1 KIIGARLADF
11 AGHAYSRAAERR
23 HDELPIGDEE
33 LQQVFEVLRPVSG
46 VDFRHYKLPTIK
58 RRLFRRM
65 ALQRLSEVGQY
76 IRLLRSEPAEVRSLY
91 QDLLIHVT
99 RFFREPE
106 SFHAMARD
114 VFPAITQGRGPDRP
128 IRVWVSGCA
137 TGEEAYSLA
146 IALVDYLQQQQIDA
160 PVQIFA
166 TDVSDTA
173 VEQARLGVFPASI
186 EGDVGADRIRRF
198 FTRHDGGFRVTK
210 TIRDLCVFARQDL
223 TKDPPFSRLDLILCR
238 NVLIYMDA
246 VPQQKLLSVFHYAL
260 TPSGFLVLGQAE
272 SAGAQGALFTLVDK
286 KYRVHRKKDTRAARA
301 RSYP

>member
-1 KIIGARLADF
+1 
-11 AGHAYSRAAERR
+11 
-23 HDELPIGDEE
+23 
-33 LQQVFEVLRPVSG
+33 
-46 VDFRHYKLPTIK
+46 
-58 RRLFRRM
+58 
-65 ALQRLSEVGQY
+65 
-76 IRLLRSEPAEVRSLY
+76 
-91 QDLLIHVT
+91 
-99 RFFREPE
+99 
-106 SFHAMARD
+106 
-114 VFPAITQGRGPDRP
+114 FPAIVQGHGPERP

-173 VEQARLGVFPASI
+173 VEQARIGVFPASI

-246 VPQQKLLSVFHYAL
+246 VLQKKLLSVFHYAL
-260 TPSGFLVLGQAE
+260 NPNGFLVLGQAE
-272 SAGAQGALFTLVDK
+272 SAGAQGTLFTLVDK
-286 KYRVHRKKDTRAARA
+286 KYRVRRKKDTTAAPAMSFPALAHGAPAKKPHREPA
-301 RSYP
+301 PVEALLQTEVSRVILDRFSPPGVVVDSDMQIVQF